1 MFEDLGSY
9 EFIGASKLRMPYR
22 LLIPRCLSESARYP
36 LVLFFHGSGERGDD
50 NQKQLQH
57 GVRRF
62 AAPASRTK
70 YPCFVLVPQ
79 CPTHL
84 DNQPIM
90 WTGRREQMHSLK
102 LAPEAAIPLR
112 SALELVI
119 EIEKK
124 FPIDTD
130 RIYVTGI
137 SIGGFASWE
146 ALIRCPQKFAAAIPV
161 CGGGDVN
168 CADRIRDIPVW
179 AFHGANDT
187 AVPVQCSRSM
197 IEMIEQAGGHPR
209 YTEYPGVGH
218 NSWDRAYAEPE
229 LLSWL
234 FSQKRSFRRSEDL
247 LPHKS
252 LHGVIG
258 GYYPLLR

>member
-1 MFEDLGSY
+1 MIWRQDPLGFGDMFEDFGSY
-9 EFIGASKLRMPYR
+9 AFTGTSKLRMPYR
-22 LLIPRCLSESARYP
+22 LLVPKDLKASTRYP

-62 AAPASRTK
+62 AAQASQTQ

-90 WTGRREQMHSLK
+90 WTGERERMHSLN
-102 LAPEAAIPLR
+102 LAPEPAIPLR
-112 SALELVI
+112 TALELTVAI
-119 EIEKK
+119 EGQ
-124 FPIDTD
+124 FPIDRD

-137 SIGGFASWE
+137 SMGGFASWE
-146 ALIRCPQKFAAAIPV
+146 ALIRYPQKFAAAIPV

-168 CADRIRDIPVW
+168 YADRIKDIPIW
-179 AFHGANDT
+179 AFHGANDST
-187 AVPVQCSRSM
+187 VPVECSRSM
-197 IEMIEQAGGHPR
+197 IEMIEKAGNRPR

-218 NSWDRAYAEPE
+218 NSWDLAYAEPE

-234 FSQKRSFRRSEDL
+234 FSQSRGR
-247 LPHKS
+247 
-252 LHGVIG
+252 G
-258 GYYPLLR
+258 GG

>member
-1 MFEDLGSY
+1 VIWRKDPLRFGDMFEDFGSY
-9 EFIGASKLRMPYR
+9 VFKGTSKLRMLYR
-22 LLIPRCLSESARYP
+22 LLAPKDLKASTRYP

-62 AAPASRTK
+62 AAQASQTQ

-84 DNQPIM
+84 YNQPIL
-90 WTGRREQMHSLK
+90 WTGERERMHSLK

-112 SALELVI
+112 TALELTITI
-119 EIEKK
+119 EEK
-124 FPIDTD
+124 FPIDRD

-137 SIGGFASWE
+137 SMGGFASWE
-146 ALIRCPQKFAAAIPV
+146 ALIRYPQKFAAAIPV

-168 CADRIRDIPVW
+168 YADRIKDILIW
-179 AFHGANDT
+179 AFHGADDST
-187 AVPVQCSRSM
+187 VPVQCSRSM
-197 IEMIEQAGGHPR
+197 IEMIRKAGGNPR

-218 NSWDRAYAEPE
+218 NSWDLAYAEPE

-234 FSQKRSFRRSEDL
+234 FSQVKGR
-247 LPHKS
+247 
-252 LHGVIG
+252 G
-258 GYYPLLR
+258 GG